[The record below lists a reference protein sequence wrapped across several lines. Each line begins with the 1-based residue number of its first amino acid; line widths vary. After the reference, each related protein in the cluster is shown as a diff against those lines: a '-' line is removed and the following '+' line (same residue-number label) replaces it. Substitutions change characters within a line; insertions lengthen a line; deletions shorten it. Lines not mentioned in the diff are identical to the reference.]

1 MVFNRWFG
9 SDKAIDK
16 GVEKTRQGFFSKV
29 AELFTR
35 ETLDEE
41 IWDDLEEALLG
52 ADVGVQT
59 TDEIL
64 DTLRRQVD
72 SGSIRTNSELKQALQ
87 QALVDRLSSEAES
100 QPLLV
105 DGLNVVLIVGVNG
118 VGKTTSIVKLAN
130 LWTQEGHKV
139 LLAGGDT
146 FRAAAIEQL
155 KIWGDRADVM
165 VVAHQPGADPGAVVF
180 DAITAAKARGANI
193 VLVDTAGRLHTKTNL
208 MEELRKIRRVIDR
221 HGAERISSILVLDA
235 TTGQNG
241 ISQAKNFRDAAGLD
255 GIILTKLDGTAR
267 GGVIFPIVREL
278 NLPILFIGTGETLE
292 DISAFEPD
300 AFVSALLKE
309 PNRV

>member
-1 MVFNRWFG
+1 MVFNRWF
-9 SDKAIDK
+9 SMDK
-16 GVEKTRQGFFSKV
+16 GVEKTRQGFFSKI
-29 AELFTR
+29 ADLFTQ
-35 ETLDEE
+35 ETLDDD
-41 IWDDLEEALLG
+41 IWDGLEEALLG

-59 TDEIL
+59 TDAILETLHRRVERGEI
-64 DTLRRQVD
+64 R
-72 SGSIRTNSELKQALQ
+72 SNSELKRALEESLV
-87 QALVDRLSSEAES
+87 ALLQMDGE
-100 QPLLV
+100 QDPLLAN
-105 DGLNVVLIVGVNG
+105 GLNVVLIVGVNG

-130 LWTQEGHKV
+130 LWTQEGHRV

-180 DAITAAKARGANI
+180 DAVSAAKARGADV

-221 HGAERISSILVLDA
+221 HGADKVSSVLVLDA

-241 ISQAKNFRDAAGLD
+241 ISQAKHFRDAAGLD

-267 GGVIFPIVREL
+267 GGVVFPIIQEL
-278 NLPILFIGTGETLE
+278 KLPIMYVGTGETLA
-292 DISAFEPD
+292 DISAFD
-300 AFVSALLKE
+300 AGAFVSALLKE

>member
-1 MVFNRWFG
+1 MVFNRLFG
-9 SDKAIDK
+9 LDK
-16 GVEKTRQGFFSKV
+16 GVEKTREGFFSKLSS
-29 AELFTR
+29 LFTQ
-35 ETLDEE
+35 ETIDDD
-41 IWDDLEEALLG
+41 IWDELEEALLG

-64 DTLRRQVD
+64 ESLRSQAD
-72 SGSIRTNSELKQALQ
+72 AGKIRSNSDLKSALQ
-87 QALVDRLSSEAES
+87 ESLVRRLEVSNQAEAL
-100 QPLLV
+100 PG

-130 LWTQEGHKV
+130 LWTQQGHEV

-146 FRAAAIEQL
+146 FRAAAIDQL

-180 DAITAAKARGANI
+180 DAISAARARGANI
-193 VLVDTAGRLHTKTNL
+193 VLVDTAGRLHTRTNL

-221 HGAERISSILVLDA
+221 QGAEKVASILVLDA

-241 ISQAKNFRDAAGLD
+241 ISQAKHFKEAAGLD

-278 NLPILFIGTGETLE
+278 GLPILYIGTGETLE
-292 DISAFEPD
+292 DISAFD
-300 AFVSALLKE
+300 ASAFVSALLKE

>member
-1 MVFNRWFG
+1 MVFNRWF
-9 SDKAIDK
+9 SMDK
-16 GVEKTRQGFFSKV
+16 GVEKTRQGFFSRI
-29 AELFTR
+29 ADLFTQ
-35 ETLDEE
+35 ESIDDD

-64 DTLRRQVD
+64 ESLRQQVD
-72 SGSIRTNSELKQALQ
+72 AGKIRSNTDLLRGLQESLVGLLEATGRVDSI
-87 QALVDRLSSEAES
+87 V
-100 QPLLV
+100 V

-146 FRAAAIEQL
+146 FRAAAIDQL

-180 DAITAAKARGANI
+180 DAISAAKARGANV

-221 HGAERISSILVLDA
+221 HGADRVSSVLVLDA

-241 ISQAKNFRDAAGLD
+241 ISQAKHFKDAAGLD

-278 NLPILFIGTGETLE
+278 GLPILYIGTGETLE
-292 DISAFEPD
+292 DISAFD
-300 AFVSALLKE
+300 ATAFVSALLKE

>member
-1 MVFNRWFG
+1 MVFNRLFG
-9 SDKAIDK
+9 LDK
-16 GVEKTRQGFFSKV
+16 GVEKTREGFFSKLSS
-29 AELFTR
+29 LFTQ
-35 ETLDEE
+35 ETIDDD
-41 IWDDLEEALLG
+41 IWDELEEALLG

-64 DTLRRQVD
+64 ESLRSQAD
-72 SGSIRTNSELKQALQ
+72 AGKIRSNSDLKSALQ
-87 QALVDRLSSEAES
+87 ESLVRRLEVSNQAEAL
-100 QPLLV
+100 PG

-118 VGKTTSIVKLAN
+118 VGKTTSIVKLAT
-130 LWTQEGHKV
+130 LWTQQGHKV

-146 FRAAAIEQL
+146 FRAAAIDQL

-180 DAITAAKARGANI
+180 DAISAARARGANI
-193 VLVDTAGRLHTKTNL
+193 VLVDTAGRLHTRTNL

-221 HGAERISSILVLDA
+221 QGAEKVASILVLDA

-241 ISQAKNFRDAAGLD
+241 ISQAKHFKEAAGLD

-278 NLPILFIGTGETLE
+278 GLPILYIGTGETLE
-292 DISAFEPD
+292 DISAFD
-300 AFVSALLKE
+300 ASAFVSALLKE

>member
-1 MVFNRWFG
+1 MVFNRFF
-9 SDKAIDK
+9 SMDK
-16 GVEKTRQGFFSKV
+16 GVKKTREGFFSKI
-29 AELFTR
+29 AGLFTQ
-35 ETLDEE
+35 ETIDEDF
-41 IWDDLEEALLG
+41 WDDLEEALLG

-64 DTLRRQVD
+64 ESLRRQVD
-72 SGSIRTNSELKQALQ
+72 DGKIRSNSDLRRGLQ
-87 QALVDRLSSEAES
+87 DALVGRLEANRQVDS
-100 QPLLV
+100 LLV
-105 DGLNVVLIVGVNG
+105 DGLNVVLIVGING

-146 FRAAAIEQL
+146 FRAAAIDQL

-180 DAITAAKARGANI
+180 DAITAAKARGANV
-193 VLVDTAGRLHTKTNL
+193 VLVDTAGRIHTKTNL

-221 HGAERISSILVLDA
+221 HGADRVSSVLILDA

-241 ISQAKNFRDAAGLD
+241 ISQAKHFKEAVGLD

-267 GGVIFPIVREL
+267 GGVIFPITREL
-278 NLPILFIGTGETLE
+278 GLPILYVGTGETLE
-292 DISAFEPD
+292 DISAFDAD
-300 AFVSALLKE
+300 AFVAALLKE

>member
-1 MVFNRWFG
+1 MVFNRWFN
-9 SDKAIDK
+9 IDK
-16 GVEKTRQGFFSKV
+16 GVEKTRQGFFGKI
-29 AELFTR
+29 AELFTQ
-35 ETLDEE
+35 ESIDDD
-41 IWDDLEEALLG
+41 IWDELEEALLG

-59 TDEIL
+59 TDVIL
-64 DTLRRQVD
+64 GNLRERVE
-72 SGSIRTNSELKQALQ
+72 GGAIRSNSELKRALQ
-87 QALVDRLSSEAES
+87 EALVHVLMPAEAPAE
-100 QPLLV
+100 LLV
-105 DGLNVVLIVGVNG
+105 NGLNVVLIVGVNG

-130 LWTQEGHKV
+130 LWTQEGHRV

-165 VVAHQPGADPGAVVF
+165 VVAHQHGADPGAVVF
-180 DAITAAKARGANI
+180 DAITAAKSRGANV

-221 HGAERISSILVLDA
+221 HGAEKVTSILVLDA

-241 ISQAKNFRDAAGLD
+241 ISQAKSFRDAAGLD

-267 GGVIFPIVREL
+267 GGVIFPIVQEL
-278 NLPILFIGTGETLE
+278 KLPILYLGTGETLE
-292 DISAFEPD
+292 DISVFDAD

>member
-1 MVFNRWFG
+1 MVFNRFF
-9 SDKAIDK
+9 SMDK
-16 GVEKTRQGFFSKV
+16 GVEKTREGFFSKI
-29 AELFTR
+29 AGLFSQ
-35 ETLDEE
+35 ETIDED

-64 DTLRRQVD
+64 ESLRQQVDDGKIRSNSDLRRGLQDALVGRLEANRQVD
-72 SGSIRTNSELKQALQ
+72 S
-87 QALVDRLSSEAES
+87 
-100 QPLLV
+100 LLV
-105 DGLNVVLIVGVNG
+105 DGLNVVLIVGING

-146 FRAAAIEQL
+146 FRAAAIDQL

-180 DAITAAKARGANI
+180 DAITAAKARGANV
-193 VLVDTAGRLHTKTNL
+193 VLVDTAGRIHTKTNL

-221 HGAERISSILVLDA
+221 HGADRVSSVLILDA

-241 ISQAKNFRDAAGLD
+241 ISQAKHFKEAVGLD

-267 GGVIFPIVREL
+267 GGVIFPITREL
-278 NLPILFIGTGETLE
+278 GLPILYVGTGETLE
-292 DISAFEPD
+292 DISAFDAD
-300 AFVSALLKE
+300 AFVAALLKE

>member
-1 MVFNRWFG
+1 MVFNRWF
-9 SDKAIDK
+9 KIDK
-16 GVEKTRQGFFSKV
+16 GVEKTRQGFFGRI
-29 AELFTR
+29 AELFTQ
-35 ETLDEE
+35 ETIDDE
-41 IWDDLEEALLG
+41 IWDELEEGLLG

-59 TDEIL
+59 TDAIL
-64 DTLRRQVD
+64 TELRERVD
-72 SGSIRTNSELKQALQ
+72 RGDLRSNSDLKRALQ
-87 QALVDRLSSEAES
+87 AALVARLQPANEPP
-100 QPLLV
+100 PLLTE
-105 DGLNVVLIVGVNG
+105 GLNVVLIVGVNG

-130 LWTQEGHKV
+130 LWTQEGQKV

-146 FRAAAIEQL
+146 FRAAAIDQL

-180 DAITAAKARGANI
+180 DAITAARARGANV

-221 HGAERISSILVLDA
+221 LGAENVTSVLVLDA

-241 ISQAKNFRDAAGLD
+241 ISQAKHFRDAAGLD

-267 GGVIFPIVREL
+267 GGVIFPIVQEL
-278 NLPILFIGTGETLE
+278 KLPIVYIGTGETLE
-292 DISAFEPD
+292 DISAFDAE
-300 AFVSALLKE
+300 AFVEALLKE

>member
-1 MVFNRWFG
+1 MVFNRLFG
-9 SDKAIDK
+9 MDK
-16 GVEKTRQGFFSKV
+16 GVEKTREGFFSKISS
-29 AELFTR
+29 LFTQ
-35 ETLDEE
+35 ETIDDD
-41 IWDDLEEALLG
+41 IWDELEEALLG

-59 TDEIL
+59 TDQLLES
-64 DTLRRQVD
+64 LRAQVD
-72 SGSIRTNSELKQALQ
+72 SGQVRSNSDLRRALQ
-87 QALVDRLSSEAES
+87 QSLVGLLEANGEPE
-100 QPLLV
+100 PLIA

-130 LWTQEGHKV
+130 LWTEEGHKV

-146 FRAAAIEQL
+146 FRAAAIDQL

-180 DAITAAKARGANI
+180 DAISAAKARGANV

-221 HGAERISSILVLDA
+221 QGADRISSILVLDA

-241 ISQAKNFRDAAGLD
+241 ISQAKHFEDAAGLD

-278 NLPILFIGTGETLE
+278 KLPILYVGTGETLQ
-292 DISAFEPD
+292 DISAFD
-300 AFVSALLKE
+300 ANTFVSALLKE